1 MSLILSIEEARER
14 GMTRLVEQ
22 LERDLARRELLK
34 MAPLEE
40 VKDKTIDTVWQA
52 DIEED
57 WD

>member
-1 MSLILSIEEARER
+1 MSLILSIEEAKER
-14 GMTRLVEQ
+14 GMWRLVEQ

-40 VKDKTIDTVWQA
+40 VKDKHESTMWRETLD
-52 DIEED
+52 ED

>member
-40 VKDKTIDTVWQA
+40 VKDKTETTMWKA
-52 DIEED
+52 EIEED

>member
-40 VKDKTIDTVWQA
+40 VKDKTIDTVWQT

>member
-40 VKDKTIDTVWQA
+40 VKDKTETPVWQT